1 MAAFRTEHSIRFR
14 HCDQAGIVFYPRYV
28 ELLNDVVEDW
38 FAAMGL
44 PFGDLLARGL
54 AAPMA
59 ALDVQFHRPS
69 RLGEV
74 LAVTLVVE
82 RIGRTSCR
90 VTVHLAGPD
99 AVPRVTFVATMVCA
113 GLAELRPLPWPD
125 DLRREMSRYLTV
137 GVQSA

>member
-1 MAAFRTEHSIRFR
+1 MAAFTTELSIRFR
-14 HCDQAGIVFYPRYV
+14 HCDLAGIVFYPRYV

-44 PFGDLLARGL
+44 PFGALLEQGL

-69 RLGEV
+69 RLGE
-74 LAVTLVVE
+74 TLGTTLEVE

-90 VTVHLAGPD
+90 IMVRLVGPETVQ
-99 AVPRVTFVATMVCA
+99 RVSFRATMVSA
-113 GLAELRPLPWPD
+113 ALAEMRPQPWPD
-125 DLRREMSRYLTV
+125 TLRREMSRYLAD
-137 GVQSA
+137 QAA